1 MNILEMNEVT
11 RKEVREEG
19 GYRDDHAS
27 ENLDRCKERTW
38 AEFFY
43 GQIIPFCG
51 GLFFIVNIN

>member
-1 MNILEMNEVT
+1 MNEVT